1 MGDSAGFVA
10 GLWPGMRQQDGG
22 SWIMHEV
29 GKYYRNKLQIGCVA
43 GVFYLYETRG
53 RAILKVFLKKV

>member
-1 MGDSAGFVA
+1 MAGFVA
-10 GLWPGMRQQDGG
+10 QYAATRWRIMDHG
-22 SWIMHEV
+22 SCMKSANITGISYSV
-29 GKYYRNKLQIGCVA
+29 GCAA

>member
-1 MGDSAGFVA
+1 MGDSY
-10 GLWPGMRQQDGG
+10 GLWWVCGNKMEDRG
-22 SWIMHEV
+22 SCMKSANITGISYSV
-29 GKYYRNKLQIGCVA
+29 GCAA